1 MIDLYGRW
9 HPDYPGQQ
17 MMQDP
22 MVKQVQAQSSQQQT
36 QSGGFMPAPNEA
48 YALNYPVA
56 PGNSMTF
63 KIEGKPIV
71 IEKSMG
77 FSQLESPKIDQY
89 RLVKETPSE
98 ASDEPI
104 ETTYDDRP
112 ILNTID
118 SIKDEIEQIWSEIEA
133 LKKKPMPK
141 TRKKEVE
148 DNDTE

>member
-22 MVKQVQAQSSQQQT
+22 MVKQVQAQPQQQT

-48 YALNYPVA
+48 YALNYPIA

-77 FSQLESPKIDQY
+77 FSQLESPKIDRY
-89 RLVKETPSE
+89 RLVKEEVAEGSNLTK
-98 ASDEPI
+98 DEPLDLEPI
-104 ETTYDDRP
+104 NSTLDD
-112 ILNTID
+112 L
-118 SIKDEIEQIWSEIEA
+118 KGQIEQIWGEIDG
-133 LKKKPMPK
+133 LKKKPAPK
-141 TRKKEVE
+141 PKKKEAE
-148 DNDTE
+148 DDTE

>member
-22 MVKQVQAQSSQQQT
+22 MVKQVQAQPQQQT

-48 YALNYPVA
+48 YALNYPIA

-63 KIEGKPIV
+63 KIEGRPIV

-77 FSQLESPKIDQY
+77 FSQLESPKIDRY
-89 RLVKETPSE
+89 RLVKETPTE
-98 ASDEPI
+98 ASDLTKGEL
-104 ETTYDDRP
+104 YDDKP
-112 ILNTID
+112 ILDTLD
-118 SIKDEIEQIWSEIEA
+118 GLKDEIKTIWDEIEG
-133 LKKKPMPK
+133 LKKKPVIKPK
-141 TRKKEVE
+141 KKEAE
-148 DNDTE
+148 DDPE